1 MIEFKGWVCSG
12 ASERHAGYDKITG
25 LLSWILIVLV
35 ALYLNVFT
43 GLQHDNAML
52 LDVTCLAL
60 FCYRA
65 IIGRF
70 FPGMH
75 LRLKGV
81 LDVTLLLFFVS
92 IACWCTGKIN
102 SPFLCVYY
110 LVLMISAFSL
120 GRRITH
126 ALAAG
131 SVLAFLGMALAEPSA
146 PAAIGVAGRVVA
158 LLPFVLSADLAALLS
173 GEAEKERAEVERL
186 SLTDDLTQLNNMRSF
201 DNLARQ
207 QEKLSRRY
215 RRPYAICMLDAD
227 NLKEINDRF
236 GHLAGTELIKW
247 TARIIGENTR
257 ECDIAAR
264 FGGDEFIIMFEGHD
278 KEMIRS
284 AVERIVL
291 VMSVSPFTFEGHQV
305 QATLSA
311 GIASYPADGEELRNV
326 IMKADKAMYL
336 SKRRGKNRV
345 TLSQDEGARKGRVML
360 QVGGEQLRGS
370 VPQFHRKTTSVHLS
384 EGDFAGRGE
393 GNGTSVFK
401 DSGKS

>member
-1 MIEFKGWVCSG
+1 MIDFKGWVCSG
-12 ASERHAGYDKITG
+12 FSERHAGYDKITG
-25 LLSWILIVLV
+25 LLCWMLIVLV

-43 GLQHDNAML
+43 GLSHEDSVL
-52 LDVTCLAL
+52 LDVSCLAL
-60 FCYRA
+60 FCYRTL
-65 IIGRF
+65 IGRV
-70 FPGMH
+70 FPAMH

-81 LDVTLLLFFVS
+81 LDLSLLLFFVS
-92 IACWCTGKIN
+92 VVCWCTGKMN

-120 GRRITH
+120 GRRMTH
-126 ALAAG
+126 LLAAG
-131 SVLAFLGMALAEPSA
+131 SVLSFLGMAWAAPSA
-146 PAAIGVAGRVVA
+146 PVLDVACRVVA
-158 LLPFVLSADLAALLS
+158 LLPFVLAADLAALLS

-186 SLTDDLTQLNNMRSF
+186 SLTDDLTHLNNMRSF

-227 NLKEINDRF
+227 NLKEINERF

-278 KEMIRS
+278 KEQIRP

-311 GIASYPADGEELRNV
+311 GIASYPADGEELRSV

-345 TLSQDEGARKGRVML
+345 TLCPDEGARRGRAML
-360 QVGGEQLRGS
+360 QVGGEQLRGP
-370 VPQFHRKTTSVHLS
+370 VPQFHRKTTSVHLG
-384 EGDFAGRGE
+384 EGDFPGRSE
-393 GNGTSVFK
+393 GNGASVFK